1 MMAGTVEITTDEYKK
16 LVLKAYKYDKLRER
30 CVAGTYAT
38 TEEEILFEITEE
50 EQKAMEERRKQ

>member
-1 MMAGTVEITTDEYKK
+1 MDANMVMISSAEYRE

-30 CVAGTYAT
+30 CVTSTYAT

-50 EQKAMEERRKQ
+50 EQKAMEERRNQ